1 MKTQKKIWW
10 LCLCLGGLLLLG
22 GCVRTGDGQEKEA
35 LDAEAGLQEQGVRDK
50 VAMLAMFRSKD
61 GDVFSRGSASISDGE
76 NSKSYDLDAN
86 GEILVPDLP
95 REGRMLLCL
104 YNEEGEQVG
113 QTAVKFSVGFVI
125 DASTDERGDGY
136 VTLKQAQE
144 EIALVFTLDGNG
156 ALACALRLLE
166 MEEADEADRS

>member
-1 MKTQKKIWW
+1 M
-10 LCLCLGGLLLLG
+10 
-22 GCVRTGDGQEKEA
+22 
-35 LDAEAGLQEQGVRDK
+35 
-50 VAMLAMFRSKD
+50 
-61 GDVFSRGSASISDGE
+61 
-76 NSKSYDLDAN
+76 
-86 GEILVPDLP
+86 PDLP

-166 MEEADEADRS
+166 MEEADEAERS

>member
-104 YNEEGEQVG
+104 YNEE
-113 QTAVKFSVGFVI
+113 
-125 DASTDERGDGY
+125 
-136 VTLKQAQE
+136 
-144 EIALVFTLDGNG
+144 
-156 ALACALRLLE
+156 
-166 MEEADEADRS
+166 